1 MADDCAQEPG
11 PLPSNSPANPSLASY
26 IADKWLTFP
35 VVVAAVFAWV
45 VYTVVP
51 QSLADPDIWWHLR
64 NAQYQLQ
71 THTFIQR
78 DMYSFTAL
86 GAPWMNHEWL
96 AEIPFYLGWR
106 MMGDR
111 GVFLVMA
118 AAILAVLLGVFYLAY
133 RRSHNLGA
141 TIVVSIVAA
150 LLATVSFGPR
160 TLLFGWMLL
169 IVELILLERFRT
181 HRNSAWALPALF
193 AIWVNTHGSWVI
205 GLTLLGA
212 FILCGCIRFNMGAIE
227 NQPWTRTQLRTLLV
241 ATLLSVAA
249 LFANPYGWRL
259 VAYPFNLAFHQKL
272 NIANVEEWKTLD
284 FHLMRGKVLFI
295 SLAAL
300 FLLQLIRRRRWAL
313 YELAFLF
320 IGLYSAFTYSR
331 FCFLAGILAMP
342 LLAQEIDTAIPSLTP
357 ARNDPNRPLLN
368 FALLIAVAGLFILQ
382 FPKKLQPL
390 DAGASK
396 YPIKA
401 LPFLS
406 AFHLQGNFFADYLWG
421 GWFIWNLPHIPDMLD
436 SRVDIFEYNGTF
448 KDYLDLTQ
456 LRNTLGIL
464 DKYHIRYVFFAKDS
478 PVAYL
483 LTQTHAWKVDYQDD
497 TAVLFERIAPTP

>member
-1 MADDCAQEPG
+1 MAVEPISETVDAVPDEARRPG
-11 PLPSNSPANPSLASY
+11 PVDRILS
-26 IADKWLTFP
+26 FP
-35 VVVAAVFAWV
+35 VLVAGVFAWA
-45 VYTVVP
+45 VYTLIP

-64 NAQYQLQ
+64 NAQYQIR
-71 THTFIQR
+71 THSFIQR

-96 AEIPFYLGWR
+96 SEIPYYLGWR
-106 MMGDR
+106 VLGDR

-118 AAILAVLLGVFYLAY
+118 AAIVTVLLGVFYLAY

-141 TIVVSIVAA
+141 TVVVSVLAM

-160 TLLFGWMLL
+160 TLLFGWILL
-169 IVELILLERFRT
+169 IVELILLERFREGKS
-181 HRNSAWALPALF
+181 SAWFLPLLF
-193 AIWVNTHGSWVI
+193 AVWVNTHGSWSI

-212 FILCGCIRFNMGAIE
+212 FIVCGTVPFTLGAIE
-227 NQPWTRTQLRTLLV
+227 NTAWTPVQLRTLI
-241 ATLLSVAA
+241 ATTCASVAA

-300 FLLQLIRRRRWAL
+300 FLLQIVRRRCWAL

-320 IGLYSAFTYSR
+320 IGIYSAFTYSR

-342 LLAQEIDTAIPSLTP
+342 LLAQEFPVAVTPS
-357 ARNDPNRPLLN
+357 RGPNRPLLN
-368 FALLIAVAGLFILQ
+368 GALLIVLIGLVVYQ
-382 FPKKLQPL
+382 FPKQLRPL
-390 DAGASK
+390 DSGASK
-396 YPIKA
+396 YPVKA

-406 AFHLQGNFFADYLWG
+406 TFQPKGNFFADYLWG
-421 GWFIWNLPHIPDMLD
+421 GWFIWNVRQIPDMVD

-448 KDYLDLTQ
+448 KDYLDITQ
-456 LRNTLGIL
+456 LRDTLSIL
-464 DKYHIRYVFFAKDS
+464 DKHKIQYVFFPKAS
-478 PVAYL
+478 PVSYL
-483 LTQTHAWKVDYQDD
+483 LVQTHAWKVDYEDD
-497 TAVLFERIAPTP
+497 TSILFERIAPLP